1 MFLLG
6 KGKLLLQG
14 WFLFVCSAKISI
26 KIGENAK
33 FVGQIVG
40 VCRFFLIFAS
50 SKAHLVMKKTAF
62 QRKIAHLF
70 RHRTLYIVAGCN
82 GAGKTTAFRT
92 LLGKQ
97 LGNPDYLNADDVAY
111 DLRPEDP
118 YSVRFQAG
126 RINSESFET
135 HLRGHKSFCIETTLS
150 GNARHNLAERAHEH
164 GFRVELFFFWL
175 PNADQAVAR
184 VQQRVQEGGHFVP
197 ERDVRRRYIAGID
210 NLVNVYIPVVDKW
223 HIYDNSLGLATVLAS
238 GGPTSSSEISFE
250 QLVGMTH
257 SFRIDRYNTAY
268 ASELKYF
275 VKKLLAEKA
284 EKDQN
289 VVYSFDGQIVTL
301 SGRDARWLYNEF
313 HHGLRSWEY
322 AYLTNAAS
330 QGADMVYNFDNQ
342 RITVP
347 ASLVLQWV
355 KELGASPRTIY

>member
-1 MFLLG
+1 
-6 KGKLLLQG
+6 
-14 WFLFVCSAKISI
+14 
-26 KIGENAK
+26 
-33 FVGQIVG
+33 
-40 VCRFFLIFAS
+40 
-50 SKAHLVMKKTAF
+50 MKKSAF
-62 QRKIAHLF
+62 QRKIVHLF

-111 DLRPEDP
+111 ALRPEDP

-126 RINSESFET
+126 RVNSESFEV

-355 KELGASPRTIY
+355 KELGAAPRTIY